1 MKQKIFAFFA
11 AASLLL
17 GLSACTDKNDNPVT
31 PSETDEAL
39 NIPELEIDPSEFQPI
54 DVSVALLG
62 SLSNYA
68 EEEAVKYWFTDV
80 HGQVTDKSM
89 VVITDEI
96 TAANEEAI
104 LTVLNRYGMLLLVDP
119 KEDNVRKY
127 GEYFGVAPDEDYSK
141 VELLGLTGLG
151 DQFVSYVG
159 DTESASEDPTPTY
172 IAGDDIWDVAP
183 AEYLRLKA
191 FAEWVDRVV
200 KKYDEYQKE
209 LADNQQAIDDA
220 IAAYEAGDEASA
232 RRTMARAR
240 TRSAMTR
247 SDGDGSSSNR
257 IDINTL
263 RGIDK
268 SVNLVPDPSPTF
280 ESYDNAGRSNDKDV
294 CPLSVTVNYSF
305 KPLYEFPKGN
315 TPGADYYIVETSV
328 NWDCSETLK
337 GFKQF
342 DHGEGR
348 DRRSYLF
355 FPIECQF
362 YSEPFPTRSNYSV
375 QMVAGSGGDLKPD
388 NVKHTKSVTN
398 ERRFSI
404 DANVSGGIN
413 KGKENGTH
421 GTEATSNNSLSG
433 NANASLGIGASWS
446 KTETFTVEEYDVA
459 KIVNGQKVGHTIS
472 VPGGEDGY
480 RPRMVNKSLDKGFEV
495 SGGVN
500 FRKTLSTNESWVW
513 KVSGTSP
520 DTDDSSIKVKFTAT
534 PTVSWSSY
542 FHTYT
547 EWGVREHSYTMSE
560 EFSVPAPN
568 RRDAGLLNIKN
579 TGDEDGKPLAIFG
592 VRAIDVT
599 DPNNTFVAYENLN
612 SVFVLFGDTFT
623 FGLPA
628 NRTYDIELEMGRRSN
643 KAQTYHLDRNWMV
656 TSIATTGKA
665 QDLVTDML
673 FSLKPAE

>member
-1 MKQKIFAFFA
+1 MRKIKFWMLIAICVCGAALVFTSCVA
-11 AASLLL
+11 NEDNVGSDATVEEIPQLEIAASEFNP
-17 GLSACTDKNDNPVT
+17 TD
-31 PSETDEAL
+31 L
-39 NIPELEIDPSEFQPI
+39 
-54 DVSVALLG
+54 DVNVALLG
-62 SLSNYA
+62 SLSSSA
-68 EEEAVKYWFTDV
+68 EDEAVRYWFPKVT
-80 HGQVTDKSM
+80 GQVTDETE

-96 TAANEEAI
+96 TAANKDAI
-104 LTVLNRYGMLLLVDP
+104 IKVLNRFGMLLVVDP
-119 KEDNVRKY
+119 KEDNVRQY
-127 GEYFGVAPDEDYSK
+127 GEYFGVEPNVDYSK
-141 VELLGLTGLG
+141 VELLGLTGFG
-151 DQFVSYVG
+151 DQFVSY
-159 DTESASEDPTPTY
+159 ASEDGSTSSETVAPSS
-172 IAGDDIWDVAP
+172 IASNDIWDVAP
-183 AEYLRLKA
+183 DEYLRLKA
-191 FAEWVDRVV
+191 FAQWVDKVE
-200 KKYDEYQKE
+200 KKYTEFQNELEKNQKE
-209 LADNQQAIDDA
+209 IADA
-220 IAAYEAGDEASA
+220 IAAYDAASDAGDAAAA
-232 RRTMARAR
+232 RR
-240 TRSAMTR
+240 AMKR
-247 SDGDGSSSNR
+247 FEQAQSGK

-446 KTETFTVEEYDVA
+446 KTETFTVAEYDVA
-459 KIVNGQKVGHTIS
+459 KIVNGQKVGHTIT

-500 FRKTLSTNESWVW
+500 FRKTLHTNESWVW
-513 KVSGTSP
+513 KVAGTSP
-520 DTDDSSIKVKFTAT
+520 DTDDSSIKVKFVAT
-534 PTVSWSSY
+534 PRVSWSSY
-542 FHTYT
+542 FFTYT
-547 EWGVREHSYTMSE
+547 EWGVREHEYTMSK
-560 EFSVPAPN
+560 EFSIPAPN
-568 RRDAGLLNIKN
+568 RKDVGFINIKN
-579 TGDEDGKPLAIFG
+579 TGDEDGKELAIFG

-599 DPNNTFVAYENLN
+599 DPNHKVVAYENLN
-612 SVFVLFGDTFT
+612 SVFVLFGNTLS

-628 NRTYDIELEMGRRSN
+628 NKIYDIELEMGRRSN
-643 KAQTYHLDRNWMV
+643 KTKTYHLDRNWQV
-656 TSIATTGKA
+656 TSITTGKSN
-665 QDLVTDML
+665 DLVTDML
-673 FSLKPAE
+673 FSLKAAQ